1 LTQSQEDVVKNPSR
15 RTVTTALFG
24 GTALAVATGCSDRSS
39 GASEGGGE
47 ASGGSTKTDLIV
59 AAATLATTYAGPD
72 GGNGASYENYELNV
86 NTQAMLIRNPYVEG
100 RTPDVLVQD
109 YYEYEGYLAEEF
121 SWSDDGRTL
130 TVTLA
135 EGVTSPNGNTLSADD
150 VIWSFERK
158 YASTASPI
166 KAMCQP
172 FFTDP
177 ATQLVKVDDRT
188 VTFSITEPGYG
199 QEFLGILGNA
209 LAGGIHDST
218 FLRTVATPEDPYAIE
233 WSKTGTGWGF
243 GAYNVAS
250 VTPDQEMVLTA
261 NENYVLGAPSI
272 TKVVL
277 RSVPD
282 PGTRA
287 SLLLSGDV
295 DLAENIRPADQADL
309 AESEGVV
316 VPDVES
322 IEYVDLTLV
331 TNKAPFDDQLVRQ
344 AMAWAIPYEQIMEQ
358 IYSGR
363 ADRIVGNINP
373 QTPGYSTDGLPTY
386 DYDVDKAKQL
396 LAQAGFPDGL
406 TFTLAVSNALPDMV
420 DSAVLIQSYAKDAGI
435 TIEIQ
440 QDTPAAFAQARSGAT
455 YQALLYRN
463 RAQVQSPTYSST
475 LFWRPGNNTSNPSRW
490 EDPAFYAAVQAAS
503 AVADPLSEEAGALW
517 EAATTIQLNGA
528 AEIFVCTVQP
538 AQVYRDTVS
547 GYAYRT
553 ENAVDFANVEV
564 SA

>member
-1 LTQSQEDVVKNPSR
+1 MQNVSR
-15 RTVTTALFG
+15 RTVTTALVG
-24 GTALAVATGCSDRSS
+24 STALAVATGCSDRSS
-39 GASEGGGE
+39 GASQGGG
-47 ASGGSTKTDLIV
+47 ASGGTAKTDLVV

-100 RTPDVLVQD
+100 RTPGVLVQD
-109 YYEYEGYLAEEF
+109 YYEYEGYLADDF
-121 SWSDDGRTL
+121 TWSEDGRTL
-130 TVTLA
+130 TVTLV
-135 EGVTSPNGNTLSADD
+135 EGVVSPNGNTLSADD
-150 VIWSFERK
+150 VIWSFARK
-158 YASTASPI
+158 FASTASPI

-177 ATQLVKVDDRT
+177 TTQLVKVDDKT

-209 LAGGIHDST
+209 LAGGIHDSV
-218 FLRTVATPEDPYAIE
+218 FLQTVATPQDPYAIE

-250 VTPDQEMVLTA
+250 VTPDQEMVMQA
-261 NENYVLGAPSI
+261 NEDYVLGAPGI
-272 TKVVL
+272 KKVVL

-309 AESEGVV
+309 ADSEGVV

-331 TNKAPFDDQLVRQ
+331 CNKAPFDDPLVRQ
-344 AMAWAIPYEQIMEQ
+344 AVAWAVPYDEIMKQ

-363 ADRIVGNINP
+363 AERIVGNINP

-386 DYDVDKAKQL
+386 DYDVAKAKQL
-396 LAQAGFPDGL
+396 LTQAGFPDGL
-406 TFTLAVSNALPDMV
+406 TFTLSVSNALPDMV

-440 QDTPAAFAQARSGAT
+440 QDTAAAFAQARSGAT

-475 LFWRPGNNTSNPSRW
+475 LFWRPNNNTSNPSRW
-490 EDPAFYAAVQAAS
+490 EDPAFYAAVTAAS
-503 AVADPLSEEAGALW
+503 RVADPLSEEAGALW
-517 EAATTIQLNGA
+517 EAATAIQLEAA

-538 AQVYRDTVS
+538 AQVYRETVS

-564 SA
+564 SS

>member
-1 LTQSQEDVVKNPSR
+1 LTQPQEDVVKNVSR
-15 RTVTTALFG
+15 RTVTTALVG

-39 GASEGGGE
+39 GASDGGG
-47 ASGGSTKTDLIV
+47 ASRGTAKRDLVV

-100 RTPDVLVQD
+100 RTPGVLVQS
-109 YYEYEGYLAEEF
+109 YYEYKGYLADDF
-121 SWSDDGRTL
+121 TWSEDGRTL
-130 TVTLA
+130 TVTLV
-135 EGVTSPNGNTLSADD
+135 EGVVSPNGNTLSADD
-150 VIWSFERK
+150 VLWSFARK

-177 ATQLVKVDDRT
+177 TTQLVTVDDRT
-188 VTFSITEPGYG
+188 VAFSITEPGYG

-209 LAGGIHDST
+209 LAGGIHDSV
-218 FLRTVATPEDPYAIE
+218 FLQTVATPEDPYAIE

-243 GAYNVAS
+243 GAYNVTS

-261 NENYVLGAPSI
+261 NEDYVLGPPSI
-272 TKVVL
+272 DRVVL

-309 AESEGVV
+309 ASSKGVV

-331 TNKAPFDDQLVRQ
+331 CNKAPFDDRLVRQ
-344 AMAWAIPYEQIMEQ
+344 AMAWAIPYQEIMKQ

-386 DYDVDKAKQL
+386 EHDPDKAKQL

-406 TFTLAVSNALPDMV
+406 AFTLSVSNALPDMV
-420 DSAVLIQSYAKDAGI
+420 DSAVLIQSYAKDAGF

-440 QDTPAAFAQARSGAT
+440 QETAAAFAQARSGAT

-475 LFWRPGNNTSNPSRW
+475 LFWRPGGNTSNPSRW
-490 EDPAFYAAVQAAS
+490 EDAAFYAAVSAAS
-503 AVADPLSEEAGALW
+503 AVPDPLSEEAGVLW
-517 EAATTIQLNGA
+517 EAATAIQLQGA

-538 AQVYRDTVS
+538 AQVYRETVR

-564 SA
+564 SS